1 MKAGMSER
9 SVHDPDPAHRRNSP
23 VQERSA
29 RTFERIVAAASQLLV
44 EEGLAGFN
52 TNAVARQ
59 AGVNV
64 GTVYHYFGD
73 KNALLTELFVR
84 SEAER
89 VGYVTGR
96 LPSFVMTDD
105 VAGWISET
113 LGTLISMRARDP
125 GASIVRSSLRVVPS
139 LQELGAQFDARA
151 AAELAAALRK
161 RIRGLNRAR
170 AEVAARMIIDTGNA
184 ALDNLPSDRAG
195 ARALHRELSSMI
207 TAYVE
212 ALG

>member
-1 MKAGMSER
+1 MTEHPR
-9 SVHDPDPAHRRNSP
+9 NPPHPDPAHRRTTP
-23 VQERSA
+23 VQERST
-29 RTFERIVAAASQLLV
+29 RTFERIVSAASQLLV

-52 TNAVARQ
+52 TNAVARR
-59 AGVNV
+59 ADVNV

-84 SEAER
+84 SESER
-89 VGYVTGR
+89 VEYVTGR
-96 LPSFVMTDD
+96 LPSFVDTDD
-105 VAGWISET
+105 PAAWISDT
-113 LGTLISMRARDP
+113 IGTLIAMRSRDP
-125 GASIVRSSLRVVPS
+125 GASVVRSSLRVVPS

-151 AAELAAALRK
+151 AAELATALRK

-207 TAYVE
+207 TAYIE

>member
-1 MKAGMSER
+1 MTAAMSER
-9 SVHDPDPAHRRNSP
+9 TVDEPDPAHRRTSP

-29 RTFERIVAAASQLLV
+29 RTFERIVTAASQLLV

-52 TNAVARQ
+52 TNAVARR

-84 SEAER
+84 SESGR
-89 VGYVTGR
+89 VGYLTDR
-96 LPSFVMTDD
+96 LSSFVTTDD
-105 VAGWISET
+105 VAGWISDT

-125 GASIVRSSLRVVPS
+125 GASIVRNSLRVVPS
-139 LQELGAQFDARA
+139 LQELGAQFDSRA
-151 AAELAAALRK
+151 AAELATALRR
-161 RIRGLNRAR
+161 RIRGLARGR
-170 AEVAARMIIDTGNA
+170 AEVAARMIIDAGNA
-184 ALDNLPSDRAG
+184 ALDNLPPDRAG
-195 ARALHRELSSMI
+195 ARVLHRELSSMI